1 MSLKHWQH
9 MVHCGRRRLS
19 RRRPPLVCRPRD
31 PLAGV
36 HDRQWRRASQSPVP
50 GTAAPTATAALLDPA
65 YIPRTDGKTE
75 RFIRTCLAGW
85 AYHAAYRSWRARA
98 AALPDW
104 LQNHK
109 FDRCHTGIGFI
120 TSSQRLAQRK

>member
-1 MSLKHWQH
+1 MTDNGGGHRSHQFQALRRQLRLR
-9 MVHCGRRRLS
+9 HCWT
-19 RRRPPLVCRPRD
+19 RP
-31 PLAGV
+31 
-36 HDRQWRRASQSPVP
+36 
-50 GTAAPTATAALLDPA
+50 

-120 TSSQRLAQRK
+120 TSAQRLAQRQ